1 MISIV
6 LVDDHPIVRD
16 GLAGQIASQDD
27 LSLAGAAAGGHEALA
42 LVDQVAPDLV
52 ITDLRMQAGDGVE
65 LITELRRRDSALP
78 VLVLTTY
85 GTDEDLRPALE
96 AGPTSILL
104 KDAGRHE
111 LFRAIRATSRGE
123 TVLSPAV
130 ADLLMRRYQDTT
142 ETTHDDVLST
152 REAEII
158 RLMADGMTN
167 REIGRTL
174 HVSEATVKTHLVR
187 MYAKL
192 EVTDRAAA
200 VSVAY
205 QRGLLTVQGP

>member
-6 LVDDHPIVRD
+6 LVDDHPVVRD
-16 GLAGQIASQDD
+16 GLAGQIAGQDD
-27 LSLAGAAAGGHEALA
+27 LSLIGAAAGGHEALA
-42 LVDQVAPDLV
+42 LVDRLAPDLV

-111 LFRAIRATSRGE
+111 LFHAIRATSRGE

-130 ADLLMRRYQDTT
+130 AELLVRRYRDTAD
-142 ETTHDDVLST
+142 THDDVLSP
-152 REAEII
+152 RETEII
-158 RLMADGMTN
+158 RLMADGRSN

-200 VSVAY
+200 VSAAY
-205 QRGLLTVQGP
+205 QRGLLTVGDP